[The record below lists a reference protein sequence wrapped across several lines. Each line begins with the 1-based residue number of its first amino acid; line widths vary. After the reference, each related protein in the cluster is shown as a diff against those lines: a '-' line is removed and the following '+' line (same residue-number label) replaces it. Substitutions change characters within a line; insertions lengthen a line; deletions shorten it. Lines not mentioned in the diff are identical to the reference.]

1 MGTLY
6 IDASSSSVQQWC
18 VSVLTFVIA
27 MALSLIDGNSMRVVA
42 DGLVPVANGLLG
54 SVSWLTTHLKVVLLD
69 WKQE

>member
-1 MGTLY
+1 METLY

-18 VSVLTFVIA
+18 VSVLMFVIA

-42 DGLVPVANGLLG
+42 DGLVPVAKVLPG
-54 SVSWLTTHLKVVLLD
+54 SVMTHLKVVLLE